1 MREPGASVSLAP
13 ANGVPRV
20 DDTSLSLPQALQ
32 RRSDGDRPSEFRRGV
47 QRFSRNRGALAGV
60 LILCLFAIVALAA
73 PLATTY
79 DPEQTQLDQKLLEP
93 SAAHLLGTDHLGRDI
108 LARLAYGAR
117 YSLLIGF
124 AAVSVGLL
132 LGVPLGTL
140 CGFYGGWLDLV
151 IQRVIDVFLSLPG
164 FLLAL
169 SLVAVLGVGINNVI
183 LAVGLGVVPAFVR
196 LTRASTLSIRSRG
209 YVDAAR
215 LAGARSPVIIV
226 RHILP
231 NALAPVVIQATLGIG
246 ATILTAAGLG
256 FLGLGV
262 QQPTP
267 EWGAML
273 GEGRSYIFSNP
284 NLATFPGI
292 AIFLTVMCF
301 NLAGDGLR
309 DALDPTLTDNR

>member
-1 MREPGASVSLAP
+1 MPDGASLVLRPP
-13 ANGVPRV
+13 AVARGTTDHDP
-20 DDTSLSLPQALQ
+20 AH
-32 RRSDGDRPSEFRRGV
+32 RSRSGWWI
-47 QRFSRNRGALAGV
+47 RFSRNRGAVIG
-60 LILCLFAIVALAA
+60 LIVLCLFAVVALAA

-79 DPEQTQLDQKLLEP
+79 DPEQARLDQKLLEP

-108 LARLAYGAR
+108 LARLAYGGR
-117 YSLLIGF
+117 FSLFIGF
-124 AAVSVGLL
+124 AAVAVGLAI
-132 LGVPLGTL
+132 GVPLGTV

-151 IQRVIDVFLSLPG
+151 IQRVIDVFLSFPG

-169 SLVAVLGVGINNVI
+169 SLVAVLGVGITNVI

-196 LTRASTLSIRSRG
+196 LTRASTLAIRSRP
-209 YVDAAR
+209 YVEAAR
-215 LAGARSPVIIV
+215 AAGASGPLIIL
-226 RHILP
+226 RHVLP
-231 NALAPVVIQATLGIG
+231 NALAPVVIQATLGLG
-246 ATILTAAGLG
+246 ATLLTAAGLG

-267 EWGAML
+267 EWGAIL

-292 AIFLTVMCF
+292 AIFLTVLGF

-309 DALDPTLTDNR
+309 DALDPNLS

>member
-1 MREPGASVSLAP
+1 MRESLAP
-13 ANGVPRV
+13 PLAPPIGIGFEPPWAQIR
-20 DDTSLSLPQALQ
+20 A
-32 RRSDGDRPSEFRRGV
+32 GWC
-47 QRFSRNRGALAGV
+47 RFARNRAAVAGLV
-60 LILCLFAIVALAA
+60 ILVVFATVALAA

-79 DPEQTQLDQKLLEP
+79 DPEQTQLDQTLLRP
-93 SAAHLLGTDHLGRDI
+93 SAAHWLGTDHLGRDI
-108 LARLAYGAR
+108 LARLAYGGR
-117 YSLLIGF
+117 LSLLIGF
-124 AAVSVGLL
+124 AAVGVGLSI
-132 LGVPLGTL
+132 GVPLGTV

-151 IQRVIDVFLSLPG
+151 IQRIIDVFLSLPG

-169 SLVAVLGVGINNVI
+169 SLVAVLGVGITNVI
-183 LAVGLGVVPAFVR
+183 LAVGLGVVPAFAR
-196 LTRASTLSIRSRG
+196 LTRASTLAIRSRL

-215 LAGARSPVIIV
+215 AAGASGISIIV
-226 RHILP
+226 RHVLP
-231 NALAPVVIQATLGIG
+231 NALPPVVVQATLGLG
-246 ATILTAAGLG
+246 ATLLTAAGLG

-292 AIFLTVMCF
+292 AIFLTVLGF

-309 DALDPTLTDNR
+309 DALDPTLN

>member
-1 MREPGASVSLAP
+1 MHNSRLEAA
-13 ANGVPRV
+13 AW
-20 DDTSLSLPQALQ
+20 
-32 RRSDGDRPSEFRRGV
+32 RRFC
-47 QRFSRNRGALAGV
+47 RNRGALAGL
-60 LILCLFAIVALAA
+60 LILCAFAAIALAA

-79 DPEQTQLDQKLLEP
+79 DPEQTHLDQKLLAP
-93 SAAHLLGTDHLGRDI
+93 SPAHLLGTDHLGRDI

-117 YSLLIGF
+117 FSLLIGF
-124 AAVSVGLL
+124 AAVTVGLAI
-132 LGVPLGTL
+132 GVPLGTFS
-140 CGFYGGWLDLV
+140 GFYGGWLDLI
-151 IQRVIDVFLSLPG
+151 IQRIVDVFLSFPG

-169 SLVAVLGVGINNVI
+169 SLVAVLGVGITNVI

-196 LTRASTLSIRSRG
+196 LTRASALSVRTRE

-215 LAGARSPVIIV
+215 TAGAGGLIIMW
-226 RHILP
+226 RHVLP
-231 NALAPVVIQATLGIG
+231 NAMAPVVIQATLGIG

-284 NLATFPGI
+284 NLATFPGV
-292 AIFLTVMCF
+292 AIFLTVLCF

-309 DALDPTLTDNR
+309 DALDPLLT

>member
-1 MREPGASVSLAP
+1 M
-13 ANGVPRV
+13 
-20 DDTSLSLPQALQ
+20 
-32 RRSDGDRPSEFRRGV
+32 
-47 QRFSRNRGALAGV
+47 AGV
-60 LILCLFAIVALAA
+60 LILCLFAVIALAA

-124 AAVSVGLL
+124 AAVSVGLVI
-132 LGVPLGTL
+132 GVPVGTL
-140 CGFYGGWLDLV
+140 CGFYGGWLDLIV
-151 IQRVIDVFLSLPG
+151 QRVIDVFLSLPG

-196 LTRASTLSIRSRG
+196 LTRATTLSIRSRA

-215 LAGARSPVIIV
+215 AAGASGPVIIL

-231 NALAPVVIQATLGIG
+231 NAMAPMVIQATLGIG

-284 NLATFPGI
+284 NLATFPGV
-292 AIFLTVMCF
+292 AIFLTVLCF

-309 DALDPTLTDNR
+309 DALDPVIS